1 MKHFIHTD
9 SALCLL
15 FCFAEQGMVAA
26 STWVMIQIGKSVGE
40 PGTAVFWVLVFMAVL
55 LAVFVPKYGYDRFL
69 LRAKYRT
76 QGNYIL
82 AFEQSLEGKPY
93 LFKDKAFYSRNRTI
107 FQSEVWN
114 VVNESFDFFLDGTLL
129 LLNICFNVAVIS
141 ASIAPGL
148 AVGYLCS
155 FFLVLVSSLGFC
167 PMAERLSQQAQG
179 AHIRMNTVLRYG
191 WDTLILGNT
200 YHQELWNRQMQDMTE
215 QASDAGVKKLR
226 VFCMAS
232 GLAMMVS
239 SAPVFGL
246 LIWLLLS
253 CSGGEM
259 AALVLTIPRQIN
271 TLQYLNSLISCA
283 MNWNGIRARIH
294 GIDQAVL
301 APGKLPF
308 CPEYIRFSEIVL
320 YEGRR
325 EKRFNSLKEA
335 FQWEKWEVPGRIT
348 VRGANGAGKST
359 LLMGLKAH
367 FGNRACYFSPYAEEF
382 FKDSLKESC
391 STGQEALSHL
401 RETFAYAPVKL
412 FLLDEWDANL
422 DQKNMENMDRFLEEK
437 AKSCCI
443 VEVRHR

>member
-1 MKHFIHTD
+1 
-9 SALCLL
+9 
-15 FCFAEQGMVAA
+15 
-26 STWVMIQIGKSVGE
+26 
-40 PGTAVFWVLVFMAVL
+40 
-55 LAVFVPKYGYDRFL
+55 
-69 LRAKYRT
+69 
-76 QGNYIL
+76 
-82 AFEQSLEGKPY
+82 
-93 LFKDKAFYSRNRTI
+93 
-107 FQSEVWN
+107 
-114 VVNESFDFFLDGTLL
+114 
-129 LLNICFNVAVIS
+129 
-141 ASIAPGL
+141 
-148 AVGYLCS
+148 
-155 FFLVLVSSLGFC
+155 
-167 PMAERLSQQAQG
+167 
-179 AHIRMNTVLRYG
+179 
-191 WDTLILGNT
+191 
-200 YHQELWNRQMQDMTE
+200 
-215 QASDAGVKKLR
+215 
-226 VFCMAS
+226 
-232 GLAMMVS
+232 
-239 SAPVFGL
+239 
-246 LIWLLLS
+246 
-253 CSGGEM
+253 
-259 AALVLTIPRQIN
+259 
-271 TLQYLNSLISCA
+271 

-367 FGNRACYFSPYAEEF
+367 FGDRACYFSPYAEEF